1 MKKYSI
7 YLLLLI
13 LISNSSI
20 AQETNNTVDNPQQKA
35 TYEVKSPTELL
46 NQFSM
51 GTAVGQNANSVPKVG
66 IKTYKF
72 SALLGKSEWDFNLFN
87 SVPTFSVNNKE
98 GKDYMRNDLVRQ
110 MGGVVNVSL
119 GKNGFFA
126 NGIDSSLKDIKGA
139 RYEFRLGGKLLDALN
154 EETNNR
160 EFVPVLQS
168 SLDISFMIPLFEK
181 KSRANKAARKRDES
195 IGNLSFRFIGAAMY
209 VSTTEAFNNYYSTRK
224 GVLPVPLVMAGTI
237 DVFFYISNKVYI
249 NFGYTFSNQETIQP
263 IPYLSLSYGKQ
274 N

>member
-1 MKKYSI
+1 MKKYNI
-7 YLLLLI
+7 ILLLLI
-13 LISNSSI
+13 FISNNSI
-20 AQETNNTVDNPQQKA
+20 AQETNVQDNTQPKVSAP
-35 TYEVKSPTELL
+35 VKSPTELL
-46 NQFSM
+46 DQFSM

-126 NGIDSSLKDIKGA
+126 NGADSSLKDIKGA

-154 EETNNR
+154 EETSSR

-168 SLDISFMIPLFEK
+168 SFDLSFMIPLFDN
-181 KSRANKAARKRDES
+181 KSRTKKVARKRDES

-249 NFGYTFSNQETIQP
+249 NFGYTISNQETIQP